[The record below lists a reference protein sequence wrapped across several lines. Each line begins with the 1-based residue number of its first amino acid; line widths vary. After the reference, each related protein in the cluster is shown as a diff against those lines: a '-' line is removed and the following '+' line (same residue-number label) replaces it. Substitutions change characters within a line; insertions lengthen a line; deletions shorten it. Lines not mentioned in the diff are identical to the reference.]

1 MHLNVKLIAFIFY
14 CFIATFN
21 YLTLYLAI
29 LFVRKTSTLYDP
41 GCKFTVE
48 DSEISALSI
57 HFHFNKLLSLL
68 IKKRH
73 SLKLWSD
80 LLQCMTN
87 ALSVLFCKRP
97 LLRSYNLLYKFLDV
111 SPMYFLRLFAIDFI
125 NSCSRFNVVLFCFVL
140 IELHYFLSSR
150 DKFYIKFK

>member
-1 MHLNVKLIAFIFY
+1 M
-14 CFIATFN
+14 
-21 YLTLYLAI
+21 I
-29 LFVRKTSTLYDP
+29 LHINLSKN
-41 GCKFTVE
+41 
-48 DSEISALSI
+48 SEISALSI